1 MFSFCF
7 LFLIHINVHSCKPRE
22 DEEEAC
28 SKRGIGGRSA
38 LAVRTFPHCSYS
50 LYSAQ
55 CTARRRGSGGVTA
68 VAAPAVA
75 LARSVAAAAVRQ
87 QRQTLHCRSSL
98 PSREPQSDYSAPLRT
113 RVLAQFKPP
122 KIAIAAA
129 GGAAAATPPPVLLLV
144 LLPRVCMYVVYG
156 APLSSR
162 ALHIARH
169 FLRSSLNYLNWF
181 LAFHSRVQNTGI
193 QDSFAKMSL

>member
-1 MFSFCF
+1 MQKTYFKNNLIEKNMFSFCI
-7 LFLIHINVHSCKPRE
+7 LFLIHINVYSCKPRE

-38 LAVRTFPHCSYS
+38 LAVRTFPRAAPTHC
-50 LYSAQ
+50 
-55 CTARRRGSGGVTA
+55 TVHGGAA
-68 VAAPAVA
+68 VAAWRRR
-75 LARSVAAAAVRQ
+75 LLLQCRWRGGVAAAAVSQ
-87 QRQTLHCRSSL
+87 QQQTLHCRSSL
-98 PSREPQSDYSAPLRT
+98 PQSDYSAPLRT
-113 RVLAQFKPP
+113 QEPARFKPP

-129 GGAAAATPPPVLLLV
+129 AATPPPVLLV

-169 FLRSSLNYLNWF
+169 FLRSSLN
-181 LAFHSRVQNTGI
+181 T
-193 QDSFAKMSL
+193 

>member
-1 MFSFCF
+1 MFSFF
-7 LFLIHINVHSCKPRE
+7 YIIHINVHSCKPRE

-38 LAVRTFPHCSYS
+38 LAVRTFPRCSYS
-50 LYSAQ
+50 LHSSW
-55 CTARRRGSGGVTA
+55 RRGSGGGV
-68 VAAPAVA
+68 
-75 LARSVAAAAVRQ
+75 VAAAVSQ

-98 PSREPQSDYSAPLRT
+98 PRREPQSDYSAPLRT
-113 RVLAQFKPP
+113 QKPARFKPP

-129 GGAAAATPPPVLLLV
+129 GGAIAAAATPPPVRLLV

-169 FLRSSLNYLNWF
+169 FLRSNLN
-181 LAFHSRVQNTGI
+181 T
-193 QDSFAKMSL
+193 

>member
-1 MFSFCF
+1 MQNTYFKNNLIENMFSFCF

-75 LARSVAAAAVRQ
+75 LARSVAAAAVSQ
-87 QRQTLHCRSSL
+87 QRQTLHWRSSL
-98 PSREPQSDYSAPLRT
+98 PSRNPTTPLHF
-113 RVLAQFKPP
+113 AHK
-122 KIAIAAA
+122 
-129 GGAAAATPPPVLLLV
+129 
-144 LLPRVCMYVVYG
+144 
-156 APLSSR
+156 SR
-162 ALHIARH
+162 RD
-169 FLRSSLNYLNWF
+169 LN
-181 LAFHSRVQNTGI
+181 HQR
-193 QDSFAKMSL
+193 